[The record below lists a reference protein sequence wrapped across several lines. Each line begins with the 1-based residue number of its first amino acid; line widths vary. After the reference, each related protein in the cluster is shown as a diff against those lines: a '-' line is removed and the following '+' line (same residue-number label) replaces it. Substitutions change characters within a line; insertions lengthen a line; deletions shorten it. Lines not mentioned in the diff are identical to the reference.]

1 MGLVKRDKWLPPW
14 QTEPVP
20 GFSKT
25 GSLLAK
31 AEPISNAGGTSGIAG
46 LRKSKIAL
54 ADVVR
59 ERSEKMQAKQPC
71 RHPGQ

>member
-31 AEPISNAGGTSGIAG
+31 AEPISNAEIAS